1 MLDFAGSGM
10 LALWN
15 GVDPARR
22 AEYDLWH
29 TREHVPERLALP
41 GMLGARRYVRPAGT
55 QAGPLPQF
63 LTLYAMRDTSVLTSQ
78 PYLDLLANP
87 TPWSRSMRPS
97 FRGYMR
103 LCCHRQWSGGGGA
116 GGALAAVLF
125 EDDAA
130 SDAAPLRRSLAA
142 LLPQP
147 ATVAAHLLIRDTSVP
162 EVPFAIGGAAL
173 DFPRGGALL
182 VESTDEDG
190 LDACA
195 ATLGEEL
202 TQAGLGGAIATFT
215 CYRLA
220 YAIDRESRARLAEK
234 APA

>member
-29 TREHVPERLALP
+29 TREHVPERLAVP
-41 GMLGARRYVRPAGT
+41 GMLGARRYVRLAGA
-55 QAGPLPQF
+55 QDGPLPQF
-63 LTLYAMRDTSVLTSQ
+63 LTLYAMRDTGVLTSR

-97 FRGYMR
+97 FRGFMR

-116 GGALAAVLF
+116 GGALAAVLI
-125 EDDAA
+125 EDGAA
-130 SDAAPLRRSLAA
+130 DDAAPLRQSLAA
-142 LLPQP
+142 ILPEP
-147 ATVAAHLLIRDTSVP
+147 AIVAAHLLIRDTSVP
-162 EVPFAIGGAAL
+162 DVPFAIGGAAL

-182 VESTDEDG
+182 LESVDEDG
-190 LDACA
+190 LA
-195 ATLGEEL
+195 ASAAALRKQL
-202 TQAGLGGAIATFT
+202 TQLGLAAAMATFT
-215 CYRLA
+215 RYRLA
-220 YAIDRESRARLAEK
+220 YAIDRESRARLATMV
-234 APA
+234 PA